1 MDLTILNFLKDIDF
15 VLKIFFFLF
24 IISFVRRRITHNVFS
39 LILISLA
46 TIVLIVFYWP
56 IFGTM
61 FFVYTLLTI
70 GVTHVLVDFFFVSM
84 DKSAEEMVGGNQ
96 PQGGDDLHSG
106 KEIMEKQQNIKNAQ
120 RFKPF
125 R

>member
-24 IISFVRRRITHNVFS
+24 IISFVRRRITHNTFA

-46 TIVLIVFYWP
+46 TVVLIIFYWP

-96 PQGGDDLHSG
+96 KSSGDDAHSG
-106 KEIMEKQQNIKNAQ
+106 KEVMEKQQNIKNAQ
-120 RFKPF
+120 KFRPF

>member
-1 MDLTILNFLKDIDF
+1 MNFIILNFLKDMDF

-24 IISFVRRRITHNVFS
+24 IISFVRKRITHNTFA

-46 TIVLIVFYWP
+46 TVVLVVFYWP

-84 DKSAEEMVGGNQ
+84 DKSAEEMVGGSQ
-96 PQGGDDLHSG
+96 SQGDDAHSG
-106 KEIMEKQQNIKNAQ
+106 KEVMEKQQSIKNAQ
-120 RFKPF
+120 KFRPF